1 MYVGMHTMK
10 VEAFQQISENQY
22 CTFHSCYRSNMSFCV
37 VTVNFGT
44 SSTGGGKHGLEGSS
58 LRLSPR

>member
-1 MYVGMHTMK
+1 MT
-10 VEAFQQISENQY
+10 NQY
-22 CTFHSCYRSNMSFCV
+22 NILHWCYRSNMSFCV

-44 SSTGGGKHGLEGSS
+44 SSTGGGKHGIEGST